1 MRIVPQLM
9 FEGRVDEALDLWRRA
24 FPAMTVIPGTPVEVE
39 IAGQPLRLLD
49 SAIPHGF
56 GLTPSFSLTVT
67 CADESELRALA
78 DVLGKGGEVLMPL
91 GAYDFAPCF
100 VWLVD
105 AVGVSWQLI
114 VRP

>member
-9 FEGRVDEALDLWRRA
+9 FEGRVDEALALWRRA
-24 FPAMTVIPGTPVEVE
+24 FPDMTVTQGTPVEVQ
-39 IAGQPLRLLD
+39 IAGQSLRLLD
-49 SAIPHGF
+49 SAIPDGF

-67 CADESELRALA
+67 VAEEGELRAIA
-78 DVLGKGGEVLMPL
+78 DVLGEGGEVLMPL

-105 AVGVSWQLI
+105 SVGVSWQLI
-114 VRP
+114 VAP